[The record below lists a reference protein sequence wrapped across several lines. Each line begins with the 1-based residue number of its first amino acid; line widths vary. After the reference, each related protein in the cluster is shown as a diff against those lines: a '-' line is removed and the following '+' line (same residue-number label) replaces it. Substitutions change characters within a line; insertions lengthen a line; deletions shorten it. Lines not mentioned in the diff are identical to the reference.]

1 MKKEHEEKVLAE
13 ISDIQSYVEF
23 VLKKP
28 SWFGK
33 SIHFWIAYTLI

>member
-13 ISDIQSYVEF
+13 ISDVQLYVKL

-33 SIHFWIAYTLI
+33 SGI